1 MNKSSFSIRK
11 SKLNSELVKIKK
23 AFKGLSAK
31 KFSTVLEI
39 TITDDLLT
47 LIVPGIKIEIPCK
60 TVSTVKASLD
70 YFYFVSIVKEWKKP
84 ILECTFYDNEMHFG
98 ITTINVQTTFFQD
111 DSILR
116 SIKLPI
122 NFTDWHLLRL
132 ENKNYTIE
140 EISFNG
146 LDYMVNCAKGNMLYN
161 AERASEFLAL
171 YGITT
176 QEVIELIEKK
186 IKLE

>member
-1 MNKSSFSIRK
+1 MNKSSFTIRRY
-11 SKLNSELVKIKK
+11 KLNRELVKIKK
-23 AFKGLSAK
+23 AFKGLSTK

-39 TITDDLLT
+39 TITDDLLS
-47 LIVPGIKIEIPCK
+47 LVVPGIKLEIPCK
-60 TVSTVKASLD
+60 TEGTVKASLD
-70 YFYFVSIVKEWKKP
+70 FFYFVSIVKEWNKP
-84 ILECTFYDNEMHFG
+84 ILECTLYNNEMHFG
-98 ITTINVQTTFFQD
+98 ITTIKVQTTFFED

-122 NFTDWHLLRL
+122 NYTDWHLLRL
-132 ENKNYTIE
+132 ELKDYTKE

-146 LDYMVNCAKGNMLYN
+146 LNYMIDSAKSNMLYN

-171 YGITT
+171 YGITSL
-176 QEVIELIEKK
+176 EVLELIEKK